1 MEWVMWKFQ
10 QIWKTKFLR
19 QVLFYITFFY
29 YFVWEWREGF
39 YKLFICND
47 ASL

>member
-1 MEWVMWKFQ
+1 MWKFQ

-19 QVLFYITFFY
+19 QVLFNITFFY
-29 YFVWEWREGF
+29 YFVWGQGEGF
-39 YKLFICND
+39 YKLLICND